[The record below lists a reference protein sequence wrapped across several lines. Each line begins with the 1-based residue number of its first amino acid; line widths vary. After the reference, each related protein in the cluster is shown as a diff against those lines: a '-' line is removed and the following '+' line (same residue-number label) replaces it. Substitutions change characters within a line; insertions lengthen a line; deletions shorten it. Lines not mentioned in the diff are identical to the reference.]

1 MPNFPLL
8 AQSLKNVQL
17 RTALFALLLL
27 GAIIISIERAPK
39 LIEHSPVVYSQDI
52 SLVTSLPTQRNRLEY
67 LLLAQP
73 LSDSP
78 RYVIKYKDQAKLFSE
93 IGRAHV

>member
-1 MPNFPLL
+1 MPHFLSL
-8 AQSLKNVQL
+8 ARSLKNAHL

-27 GAIIISIERAPK
+27 STLIISIERAPK
-39 LIEHSPVVYSQDI
+39 LMAHSPVVYSQDI
-52 SLVTSLPTQRNRLEY
+52 SLVTSLPMQRDRLEY

-78 RYVIKYKDQAKLFSE
+78 RYA
-93 IGRAHV
+93 